1 MIDLI
6 VIALYM
12 AGMIGIGFYAKA
24 RARTESD
31 FLVAGRRLG
40 PLYYAGTM
48 AALVMGGGATLGG
61 IGLGYQ
67 FGLSGVWLVFA
78 LAIGVGLI
86 SLFLAPLINRLK
98 VYTVAQMLELR
109 YGNVGTV
116 VSGAVMLGYT
126 LFISVTSTIAY
137 GAIFSVLFDIDKV
150 PAILLGSS
158 VVVLYSVLGGM
169 WSITLTDMVQFLI
182 KTLSIFAILLP
193 AALIKAGGFDGLAVT
208 LPASAFD
215 WTAMGGAKI
224 VTYLV
229 LYIPTMLVGQDLWQ
243 RVFTA
248 RNDKVA
254 RWAGMGASAYCFLY
268 GIAGALIGM
277 AAAALVPGLETRD
290 EVYTEVVRNVLP
302 VGLAGLVVAG
312 ALAAIMGTSSGALI
326 ATATVAKQDIFGPL
340 RRRKQAAGEAHA
352 PDPTELRDEIRDSRF
367 LIVLFGT
374 VMAAVAC
381 LVQDVIAGL
390 TLASDFLVGGL
401 MVPVLGGM
409 FWKRATG
416 KGAIASIVV
425 GVVATLGTMFVMGDI
440 FANMPIYVGI
450 AGSLVAFVVVSLFD
464 YPTPVQVMQSWEERI
479 APKEEPGPSASG
491 VTPVVSTSPP

>member
-12 AGMIGIGFYAKA
+12 AGMIGIGFYARA
-24 RARTESD
+24 RARTEAD

-40 PLYYAGTM
+40 PFYYGGTM

-78 LAIGVGLI
+78 LAIGVGLV
-86 SLFLAPLINRLK
+86 SLFLAPLVNRLK

-109 YGNVGTV
+109 YGNMGTV

-137 GAIFSVLFDIDKV
+137 GAIFSVLFDIGKV
-150 PAILLGSS
+150 PAILMGSS

-182 KTLSIFAILLP
+182 KTVSIFLILLP
-193 AALIKAGGFDGLAVT
+193 AALFKAGGFDGLAER
-208 LPASAFD
+208 LPETAFD

-224 VTYLV
+224 VTYLI
-229 LYIPTMLVGQDLWQ
+229 LYVPTMLVGQDLWQ

-248 RNDKVA
+248 RSDKVA
-254 RWAGMGASAYCFLY
+254 RWAGLGASGYCFLY
-268 GIAGALIGM
+268 GIAGAIIGM
-277 AAAALVPGLETRD
+277 SAAVLLPGLETRD
-290 EVYTEVVRNVLP
+290 EVYTQVVRNVLP

-326 ATATVAKQDIFGPL
+326 ATATVAKQDILGGL
-340 RRRKQAAGEAHA
+340 RRRKGVAEEAPAVH
-352 PDPTELRDEIRDSRF
+352 DEIRDSRM
-367 LIVLFGT
+367 LIIVFGV
-374 VMAAVAC
+374 VMAGTAC
-381 LVQDVIAGL
+381 MVKDVIAAL

-401 MVPVLGGM
+401 MVPVLGGL
-409 FWKRATG
+409 FWRRATG
-416 KGAIASIVV
+416 RGAIASIIT
-425 GVVATLGTMFVMGDI
+425 GVVATIGTMIAIGDI
-440 FANMPIYVGI
+440 GANLPIYVGI
-450 AGSLVAFVVVSLFD
+450 AGSLVAFVLVSLLD
-464 YPTPVQVMQSWEERI
+464 KPTPESVMQRWLQRV
-479 APKEEPGPSASG
+479 APKDASSATPGTSTAGAATKAAAS
-491 VTPVVSTSPP
+491 

>member
-12 AGMIGIGFYAKA
+12 AGMIGIGFYA
-24 RARTESD
+24 RSRTRTESD

-40 PLYYAGTM
+40 PFYYAGTM

-67 FGLSGVWLVFA
+67 FGLSGVWLVFS

-86 SLFLAPLINRLK
+86 SLLLAPLVNRLK
-98 VYTVAQMLELR
+98 VYTVAQMLEVR
-109 YGNVGTV
+109 YGNMGTV

-137 GAIFSVLFDIDKV
+137 GAIFSVLFDIGKV
-150 PAILLGSS
+150 PAILMGSS

-182 KTLSIFAILLP
+182 KTISIFLILLP
-193 AALIKAGGFDGLAVT
+193 AALIKAGGFDGLAAK
-208 LPASAFD
+208 LPETAFD

-224 VTYLV
+224 FNYLV
-229 LYIPTMLVGQDLWQ
+229 LYVPTMIVGQDLWQ

-248 RNDKVA
+248 RSDKVA
-254 RWAGMGASAYCFLY
+254 KWAGLGASGYCFLY

-277 AAAALVPGLETRD
+277 CAAVLVPGLETRD
-290 EVYTEVVRNVLP
+290 AVYTEVVRNVLP

-326 ATATVAKQDIFGPL
+326 ATATVAKQDILNGL
-340 RRRKQAAGEAHA
+340 KRRKGIITTASGDAH
-352 PDPTELRDEIRDSRF
+352 DEIRESRT
-367 LIVLFGT
+367 LIVIFG
-374 VMAAVAC
+374 VIMAGVAC
-381 LVQDVIAGL
+381 VVQDVIAGL

-401 MVPVLGGM
+401 VVPVLGGM
-409 FWKRATG
+409 LWRRATG
-416 KGAIASIVV
+416 RGAIASIIAGVV
-425 GVVATLGTMFVMGDI
+425 GTIGTMVVMGDI
-440 FANMPIYVGI
+440 FANEPIYYGLG
-450 AGSLVAFVVVSLFD
+450 ASLLAFVVVSLLD
-464 YPTPVQVMQSWEERI
+464 QPTPAPVLKSWDERVK
-479 APKEEPGPSASG
+479 P
-491 VTPVVSTSPP
+491 

>member
-6 VIALYM
+6 VIAIYM
-12 AGMIGIGFYAKA
+12 AGMIGIGFYARA

-78 LAIGVGLI
+78 LAIGVGLV
-86 SLFLAPLINRLK
+86 SLLLAPLVNRLK
-98 VYTVAQMLELR
+98 VYTVAQMLEVR
-109 YGNVGTV
+109 YGNMGTV
-116 VSGAVMLGYT
+116 VSGVVMLGYT

-150 PAILLGSS
+150 PAILMGSS

-169 WSITLTDMVQFLI
+169 WSITLTDMVQFVI
-182 KTLSIFAILLP
+182 KTVSIFFILLP
-193 AALIKAGGFDGLAVT
+193 VALIKAGGFEGLHAK
-208 LPASAFD
+208 LPEAAFD

-224 VTYLV
+224 FTYLV
-229 LYIPTMLVGQDLWQ
+229 LYVPTMIVGQDLWQ
-243 RVFTA
+243 RIFTA
-248 RNDKVA
+248 RSDKVA
-254 RWAGMGASAYCFLY
+254 RWAGLGASAYCFLY

-277 AAAALVPGLETRD
+277 AAAVLVPGLATRD
-290 EVYTEVVRNVLP
+290 AVYTEVVRNVLP

-326 ATATVAKQDIFGPL
+326 ATATVAKQDILGGL
-340 RRRKQAAGEAHA
+340 RRRRTGVVPPPQGPH
-352 PDPTELRDEIRDSRF
+352 DEIRDSRV
-367 LIVLFGT
+367 LIVIFG
-374 VMAAVAC
+374 VIMAGVAC
-381 LVQDVIAGL
+381 AVQDVIAAL

-401 MVPVLGGM
+401 VVPVLGGM
-409 FWKRATG
+409 FWRRATG
-416 KGAIASIVV
+416 RGAIASIIV
-425 GVVATLGTMFVMGDI
+425 GVVVTMGTMIVMRDI
-440 FANMPIYVGI
+440 FANMPIYIGL
-450 AGSLVAFVVVSLFD
+450 AGSLAAFVLVSLLD
-464 YPTPVQVMQSWEERI
+464 KPTPAAVLQKWDARI
-479 APKEEPGPSASG
+479 RPAP
-491 VTPVVSTSPP
+491 

>member
-12 AGMIGIGFYAKA
+12 AGMIGIGFYA
-24 RARTESD
+24 RSRTRTESD

-40 PLYYAGTM
+40 PFYYAGTM

-78 LAIGVGLI
+78 LAIGVGLV
-86 SLFLAPLINRLK
+86 SLLLAPLVNRLK
-98 VYTVAQMLELR
+98 VYTVSQMLEVR
-109 YGNVGTV
+109 YGNMGTV

-137 GAIFSVLFDIDKV
+137 GAIFSVLFDIGKV
-150 PAILLGSS
+150 PAILMGSS

-182 KTLSIFAILLP
+182 KTVSIFLILLP
-193 AALIKAGGFDGLAVT
+193 AALIKAGGFDGLAAK
-208 LPASAFD
+208 LPETAFD

-224 VTYLV
+224 FNYLV
-229 LYIPTMLVGQDLWQ
+229 LYVPTMIVGQDLWQ

-248 RNDKVA
+248 RSDKVA
-254 RWAGMGASAYCFLY
+254 KWAGLGASGYCFLY

-277 AAAALVPGLETRD
+277 CAAVLVPGLETRD
-290 EVYTEVVRNVLP
+290 AVYTEVVRNVLP

-326 ATATVAKQDIFGPL
+326 ATATVAKQDILNGL
-340 RRRKQAAGEAHA
+340 KRRKGVIATASGDAH
-352 PDPTELRDEIRDSRF
+352 DEIRDSRT
-367 LIVLFGT
+367 LIVIFGV
-374 VMAAVAC
+374 VMAGVAC
-381 LVQDVIAGL
+381 VVQDVIAGL

-401 MVPVLGGM
+401 VVPVLGGM
-409 FWKRATG
+409 LWRRATG
-416 KGAIASIVV
+416 RGAIASIIAGVV
-425 GVVATLGTMFVMGDI
+425 GTIGTMVVMGDI
-440 FANMPIYVGI
+440 FANEPIYYGLG
-450 AGSLVAFVVVSLFD
+450 ASLLAFVVVSLFD
-464 YPTPVQVMQSWEERI
+464 QPTPAPVLRIWDERVK
-479 APKEEPGPSASG
+479 P
-491 VTPVVSTSPP
+491 